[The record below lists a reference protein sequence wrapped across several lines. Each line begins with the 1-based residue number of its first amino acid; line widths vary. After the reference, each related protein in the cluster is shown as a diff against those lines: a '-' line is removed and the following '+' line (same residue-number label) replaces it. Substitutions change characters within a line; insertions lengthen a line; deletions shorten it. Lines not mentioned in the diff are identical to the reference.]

1 MSKRRGRGEGSVFQR
16 KDRAWCGVVT
26 IGYDGTGRRRRRY
39 VYGVTKAEALERL
52 TRLQHAKLSGEL
64 GEPSRFTVAAYLQ
77 YWLET
82 AARPAIREATYRLYA
97 DLIRLHINSRVGGVA
112 LTKLTPAHVQGLL
125 AEMEQGDASARL
137 RQMVYGVLH
146 KALKQAL
153 LWNLVPRNVCEA
165 VIRPRV
171 PEYVAK
177 ALTKEQSE
185 TLLQA
190 ARGERLESLY
200 ILAIT
205 TGLREGELFGLVWP
219 NVDLKDGWL
228 QVTHQ
233 LVNCTGHPSLAELK
247 TASSRRKIILPAV
260 SAASLREHRQR
271 ALVEGTYHN
280 AMELVFTDTDGK
292 PLRKSNFLRRTFYPF
307 LKQAGL
313 PRIRFH
319 DLRHTAATL
328 RLQQGDHP
336 KVVQELLGHSRV
348 SVTLDTY
355 SHVMP
360 SLQEESAAKIDRL
373 FGYGG

>member
-1 MSKRRGRGEGSVFQR
+1 MGKRRGHGEGSVFRR
-16 KDRAWCGVVT
+16 KDCTWCGVLT
-26 IGYDGTGRRRRRY
+26 IGYDGTGKRRRRY
-39 VYGVTKAEALERL
+39 VYGATKAETLEKL
-52 TRLQHAKLSGEL
+52 MRLQHAKLTGEL
-64 GEPSRFTVAAYLQ
+64 GEPTRFTVAAYLRH
-77 YWLET
+77 WLET
-82 AARPAIREATYRLYA
+82 AARPAIREATHLLYA
-97 DLIRLHINSRVGGVA
+97 DLIRLHINTRIGGVA
-112 LTKLTPAHVQGLL
+112 LTKLTPAHVQELL
-125 AEMEQGDASARL
+125 VEMEHAGSSARL
-137 RQMVYGVLH
+137 RQIVYGVLH

-177 ALTKEQSE
+177 VLTKEQCE
-185 TLLQA
+185 TLLQSA
-190 ARGERLESLY
+190 KGERLEALY
-200 ILAIT
+200 VSAIT

-219 NVDLKDGWL
+219 NVNLKDGWL
-228 QVTHQ
+228 QVTRQ
-233 LVNCTGHPSLAELK
+233 LANHAGHPSLAELK
-247 TASSRRKIILPAV
+247 TASSRRKIILPAFAV
-260 SAASLREHRQR
+260 ASLREHRQR
-271 ALVEGTYHN
+271 ALVEGTYYN

>member
-1 MSKRRGRGEGSVFQR
+1 
-16 KDRAWCGVVT
+16 VVT
-26 IGYDGTGRRRRRY
+26 VGYDGTGRRRRRY
-39 VYGVTKAEALERL
+39 VYGANKAETLEKL
-52 TRLQHAKLSGEL
+52 MGLQHSKLTGGL
-64 GEPSRFTVAAYLQ
+64 REPSRFSVAAYLQ

-82 AARPAIREATYRLYA
+82 AARPAIREATYRLYS
-97 DLIRLHINSRVGGVA
+97 DLIRLHINTRIGGVA
-112 LTKLTPAHVQGLL
+112 LTKLTPTHVQGLL
-125 AEMEQGDASARL
+125 AEMEKGGASARL
-137 RQMVYGVLH
+137 RQMVYSVLH

-177 ALTKEQSE
+177 AFTKEQSE
-185 TLLQA
+185 ALLKTA
-190 ARGERLESLY
+190 KGERLETLY
-200 ILAIT
+200 VLAIT

-219 NVDLKDGWL
+219 NVSLKDGWL

-233 LVNCTGHPSLAELK
+233 LANHAGHPLLTELK
-247 TASSRRKIILPAV
+247 TTSSRRKIVLPAIAV
-260 SAASLREHRQR
+260 ASMREHRQR
-271 ALVEGTYHN
+271 ELVGGTYHN
-280 AMELVFTDTDGK
+280 AMGLIFTDTDGK

-307 LKQAGL
+307 LKRAGL

>member
-1 MSKRRGRGEGSVFQR
+1 M
-16 KDRAWCGVVT
+16 WCGVVT
-26 IGYDGTGRRRRRY
+26 IGYDGTGKRRRRY
-39 VYGVTKAEALERL
+39 VYGATKAETLEKL
-52 TRLQHAKLSGEL
+52 MRLQHAKLTGEL
-64 GEPSRFTVAAYLQ
+64 GEPTRFTVAAYLRH
-77 YWLET
+77 WLET
-82 AARPAIREATYRLYA
+82 AARPAIREATHRLYA
-97 DLIRLHINSRVGGVA
+97 DLIRLHINTRIGGVA
-112 LTKLTPAHVQGLL
+112 LTKLTPAHVQELL
-125 AEMEQGDASARL
+125 VEMEHAGSSARL
-137 RQMVYGVLH
+137 RQMVHGVLH

-153 LWNLVPRNVCEA
+153 LWNLVPRNVGEA
-165 VIRPRV
+165 VVRPRV

-177 ALTKEQSE
+177 TLTKEQCE

-190 ARGERLESLY
+190 AKGERLEALY
-200 ILAIT
+200 VLAIT

-219 NVDLKDGWL
+219 NVNLKDSWL

-233 LVNCTGHPSLAELK
+233 LANHTGHPSLTELK

-260 SAASLREHRQR
+260 SVASLREHRQR
-271 ALVEGTYHN
+271 ALVGGTYYN
-280 AMELVFTDTDGK
+280 AMELAFTDTNGK

-307 LKQAGL
+307 LKRAGL

-373 FGYGG
+373 LGYGA

>member
-1 MSKRRGRGEGSVFQR
+1 
-16 KDRAWCGVVT
+16 VVT
-26 IGYDGTGRRRRRY
+26 VGYDGAGRRRRRY
-39 VYGVTKAEALERL
+39 VYGATKAETVEKL
-52 TRLQHAKLSGEL
+52 TRLQYAKLTGDL

-77 YWLET
+77 HWLET
-82 AARPAIREATYRLYA
+82 AARPAIREATYLLYA
-97 DLIRLHINSRVGGVA
+97 NLIRLHINSRVGGVA
-112 LTKLTPAHVQGLL
+112 LTKLTPVHVQGLL
-125 AEMEQGDASARL
+125 AEMEQEGASARL
-137 RQMVYGVLH
+137 RQMVCSVLH

-177 ALTKEQSE
+177 ALSKEQCE
-185 TLLQA
+185 ALLKTA
-190 ARGERLESLY
+190 KGERLDALY
-200 ILAIT
+200 TLAIT

-219 NVDLKDGWL
+219 NVNLKDGWL

-233 LVNCTGHPSLAELK
+233 IVNHTGHPSLAELK

-260 SAASLREHRQR
+260 SVASLREHRQR

-292 PLRKSNFLRRTFYPF
+292 PLRKSNFLRRTFYP
-307 LKQAGL
+307 LLERAGL

-360 SLQEESAAKIDRL
+360 SLQQESAAKIDQL
-373 FGYGG
+373 FGYGD

>member
-1 MSKRRGRGEGSVFQR
+1 
-16 KDRAWCGVVT
+16 VT
-26 IGYDGTGRRRRRY
+26 VGYDATGKRRRRY
-39 VYGVTKAEALERL
+39 VYGATKAETLERL
-52 TRLQHAKLSGEL
+52 TRLQYAQLTGEI
-64 GEPSRFTVAAYLQ
+64 GEPTRFTVAAYLQ
-77 YWLET
+77 HWLET

-97 DLIRLHINSRVGGVA
+97 DLVRLHINNRVGGVA
-112 LTKLTPAHVQGLL
+112 LTKLTPAHIQGLL
-125 AEMEQGDASARL
+125 AEMEQVDASARL

-146 KALKQAL
+146 KAFKQAM
-153 LWNLVPRNVCEA
+153 LWNLVPRNVCQA
-165 VIRPRV
+165 VIRPRA
-171 PEYVAK
+171 PKYVAK

-190 ARGERLESLY
+190 AKGERLEALY
-200 ILAIT
+200 VLAVT
-205 TGLREGELFGLVWP
+205 TGLREGELFGLVWS
-219 NVDLKDGWL
+219 NVELKDRWL

-233 LVNCTGHPSLAELK
+233 LANHTGHPALVELK
-247 TASSRRKIILPAV
+247 TASSRRKIILPAIAI
-260 SAASLREHRQR
+260 AALREHRQR

-280 AMELVFTDTDGK
+280 AMGLVFADTDGK

-307 LKQAGL
+307 LKRAGV

-328 RLQQGDHP
+328 RLQQGDNP

-348 SVTLDTY
+348 TVTLETY

-360 SLQEESAAKIDRL
+360 SLQEESAAKIDKL